1 MNPNERPASLDR
13 FKVKKSK
20 HELLREKWRA
30 ERLYLETLEL
40 SSLADKL

>member
-20 HELLREKWRA
+20 HELLREKWKA
-30 ERLYLETLEL
+30 ELLYFETIEL
-40 SSLADKL
+40 PSLGR